1 MRKTAD
7 TVEIVDP
14 VEFAEPEEPDEVV
27 DTSDPVEFTEPE
39 EPDEVVDTAD
49 PVEFTEPDEV
59 VDATDSV
66 EFTEP
71 DEVVDTADPVE
82 FTEPDEVVEAT
93 DPVEFTEPDE
103 VVDAVESAPYLSDEV
118 KSAVRSRF
126 DNIRALISG
135 LYERVFGKIPS
146 FRPSEREVA
155 GDILSYIGSAFGYA
169 GKANEFTDIFG
180 VGNVKD
186 FSSVYVPYC
195 VELTAF
201 TDRKYNSDFTSALLS
216 EIKLLLL
223 SADIEEKTADYIL
236 SAPVLFAKN
245 QTR

>member
-7 TVEIVDP
+7 TVEINDPVEFAEPDEVVDATDP
-14 VEFAEPEEPDEVV
+14 VEFAEPEEPDEVADTADPVEFAEPDEVV
-27 DTSDPVEFTEPE
+27 DTSDPVEFTEH
-39 EPDEVVDTAD
+39 DEVVD
-49 PVEFTEPDEV
+49 
-59 VDATDSV
+59 
-66 EFTEP
+66 
-71 DEVVDTADPVE
+71 
-82 FTEPDEVVEAT
+82 AT

-103 VVDAVESAPYLSDEV
+103 VVDAVDSAPYLSEEV

-201 TDRKYNSDFTSALLS
+201 TDRKYNSDFTSALLI

-223 SADIEEKTADYIL
+223 CADIEEKTADYIL

>member
-7 TVEIVDP
+7 T
-14 VEFAEPEEPDEVV
+14 A
-27 DTSDPVEFTEPE
+27 DPVEFTEPE
-39 EPDEVVDTAD
+39 EPDEVVD
-49 PVEFTEPDEV
+49 
-59 VDATDSV
+59 
-66 EFTEP
+66 
-71 DEVVDTADPVE
+71 
-82 FTEPDEVVEAT
+82 AT

-103 VVDAVESAPYLSDEV
+103 VVDDVESAPYLSEKENGRESGTPDDDLFIDSDKRIEKPYSSPPCNEKKPLAHGEVKSEPLKQPFDEV